1 MTAKKRKR
9 KKRIEVDERPEAA
22 LVEKATLADEYL
34 DHLKRM
40 KADFENFKKRAQR
53 ERSEFIKFAN
63 EELIK
68 ELLPVIDNFRRAVNH
83 AEEMTDTTAFREGIR
98 LIEKDFEEVLK
109 KRGLVRLETIG
120 ANFDPEIHE
129 AIMLSETED
138 HPDET
143 IIEEVQPGYK
153 LGERLLRPARVVV
166 SKSQKIEDRSQ
177 TTEDRG
183 QKLDDRD
190 QTTEDKS

>member
-1 MTAKKRKR
+1 MSRR
-9 KKRIEVDERPEAA
+9 KKKEATLSESA
-22 LVEKATLADEYL
+22 PSMVGEKVEKAALADEYL

-68 ELLPVIDNFRRAVNH
+68 ELLPVLDNFRRAVNH
-83 AEEMTDTTAFREGIR
+83 AEEITDANAFREGIK

-109 KRGLVRLETIG
+109 KRGLARLEVVGT
-120 ANFDPEIHE
+120 NFDPEIHE
-129 AIMLSETED
+129 AIMLKETED
-138 HPDET
+138 YSDET
-143 IIEEVQPGYK
+143 IIEEIQVGYK

-166 SKSQKIEDRSQ
+166 SKTKSHKSEDRNQ
-177 TTEDRG
+177 DLGRG
-183 QKLDDRD
+183 
-190 QTTEDKS
+190 E